1 MSTIVRSWSLAN
13 GLTVEVED
21 DTVNYYG
28 DYYNVRLIIR
38 CPVAVKR
45 EHLESSKENPH
56 FDRVVALLG
65 SLAEYR
71 REIVKAGVAGRD
83 VAGVKEYLL
92 QQFEDNALPYFEHE
106 VFPER
111 LVQKRFVE
119 IAEGLSKKDRFDNRN

>member
-1 MSTIVRSWSLAN
+1 MSIIIRSWRLAN

-28 DYYNVRLIIR
+28 DYYNVRLVIR
-38 CPVAVKR
+38 CPVPVKPD
-45 EHLESSKENPH
+45 HLESSKENPY

-71 REIVKAGVAGRD
+71 REIVKAGVPGRD
-83 VAGVKEYLL
+83 VAAVKEYLL

-111 LVQKRFVE
+111 LVQKRFIE
-119 IAEGLSKKDRFDNRN
+119 ILEGLSKKDRFDNRN